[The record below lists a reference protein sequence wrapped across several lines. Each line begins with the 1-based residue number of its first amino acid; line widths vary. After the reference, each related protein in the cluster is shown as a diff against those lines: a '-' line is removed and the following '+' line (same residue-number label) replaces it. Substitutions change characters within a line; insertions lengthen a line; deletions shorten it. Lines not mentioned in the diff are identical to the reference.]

1 MIRVIIV
8 DDELLAGAGM
18 QSLLDGIE
26 DISVVKVFTMATE
39 AIDFLH
45 DNMVDIVITDIEMA
59 DMNGLDLIGEIRR
72 DHLANGVIIVSSH
85 NDFAYAQEAIS
96 RGTDSYLL
104 KYNISGKILSD
115 EIHKVYQK
123 THQEIR
129 EEEKTRSFAKQTE
142 QNENLDYVLCIPE
155 FLSEEDPAKLA
166 DIDTT
171 MLSHI
176 LDGILDHYEL
186 GTLFTPYN
194 RKMFMVFAF
203 ARTLSERE
211 YRDLLASDYQIV
223 QRNMEQYASCRIVFG
238 LSRRFHDTKKMRKA
252 YEEAEESLNLR
263 FYEPDSRM
271 CFYTMPEYTDT
282 VLPEFQ
288 FGNLF
293 QDDFKA
299 QELENA
305 LKRIVTA
312 AHIRKVPEKDLKNNL
327 VKDVL
332 NQQYRLLDTYQIS
345 EDMKEKWGI
354 SSPAVRAVQESTDSE
369 DMISG
374 LLKALLQLRQEAG
387 RKLHKDEMSGILD
400 YIEVHLDRKLALTD
414 LAEMANMSIP
424 SFGRKFKEKTGMTLV
439 QYLNVR
445 RIEAAKRLLQDRSLS
460 LEEISERTGFSN
472 ANYLVR
478 VFKKI
483 TGQTISDFR
492 N

>member
-26 DISVVKVFTMATE
+26 DINVVKVFTMATE
-39 AIDFLH
+39 AVEFLR
-45 DNMVDIVITDIEMA
+45 NNVVDIVITDIEMA
-59 DMNGLDLIGEIRR
+59 DMNGLDLIGAIRK

-123 THQEIR
+123 THKEIR
-129 EEEKTRSFAKQTE
+129 EEEKTRSFEKQTE

-155 FLSEEDPAKLA
+155 FFSEEDPAKLA

-194 RKMFMVFAF
+194 RKIFIVFAF
-203 ARTLSERE
+203 SHTFSEKE
-211 YRDLLASDYQIV
+211 YRDLLASDYQII

-238 LSRRFHDTKKMRKA
+238 LSGRFHDTKSMRKA

-271 CFYTMPEYTDT
+271 CFYTVSDHPNT
-282 VLPEFQ
+282 VLPELS

-293 QDDFKA
+293 QNDFQA
-299 QELENA
+299 QELENV

-312 AHIRKVPEKDLKNNL
+312 AHIRKVPEKELKNNL
-327 VKDVL
+327 VKDVV
-332 NQQYRLLDTYQIS
+332 NQQYKILDTCQLGDNIR
-345 EDMKEKWGI
+345 EKWGI
-354 SSPAVRAVQESTDSE
+354 ASPAVRAVQESADSE

-374 LLKALLQLRQEAG
+374 LLKALLQLRDEAG
-387 RKLHKDEMSGILD
+387 QQLHRDEMSEILD
-400 YIEVHLDRKLALTD
+400 YIETHLDQKLALTD

-424 SFGRKFKEKTGMTLV
+424 SFGRKFKDKTGMTLV

-478 VFKKI
+478 VFKKV

-492 N
+492 S